1 MSQETRP
8 QVYPLLPSND
18 GTLLTSGNEPMQGV
32 SQVIELQPV
41 SANESIPT
49 SGSNSIEKL

>member
-18 GTLLTSGNEPMQGV
+18 GTFHTSGNEPMQGV
-32 SQVIELQPV
+32 SQVMQLRKL
-41 SANESIPT
+41 ESGKYLT
-49 SGSNSIEKL
+49 